1 MSRGGGLAY
10 DYLAVID
17 TSAAVALLD
26 QSDSLHSVAAQFF
39 ADEADSFQWCVL
51 NATSHETF
59 TRLRYDHGLNL
70 GLKGYDLLRS
80 GELRVLSFDADDEL
94 EARSVLTKYSD
105 HDLSFHDA
113 LCATVMIREG
123 IFKVFTF
130 DAHFWSFGFEVMP
143 GRCR

>member
-26 QSDSLHSVAAQFF
+26 ESDSLHHAAVEFF
-39 ADEADSFQWCVL
+39 AAADFFQWCVL
-51 NATSHETF
+51 NSTSHETF

-70 GLKGYDLLRS
+70 GLEGYDLLRS
-80 GELRVLSFDADDEL
+80 GKLRVLDFGADDEA
-94 EARSVLTKYSD
+94 EARTVLTKYSD
-105 HDLSFHDA
+105 HKLSFHDA

-123 IFKVFTF
+123 IFKVFSF
-130 DAHFWSFGFEVMP
+130 DAHFWCFGFEVMP